1 MDDSSMRGRGRAAQS
16 SVAAL
21 EAKNAAGAGGR
32 TEGSE
37 RWRRVGARVL
47 PVFTGER
54 LQGTVEEGT
63 EVVRSCL
70 RSSDSLDG
78 VWAEIHAILRVGMA
92 SLVRIVYRQ
101 VGVAPRYDGPRVKMP
116 AAAALVAECARP
128 DGVAD
133 ALASVWELV
142 AAHVLPYVEGVFLPL
157 VQFGVAS
164 YSGPNSVRGAVLLH
178 FRDALVVP
186 LLPALDD
193 AARTRPP
200 CLPALLHML
209 SVLAALTP
217 ADRAGPVYTAA
228 RALAAVH
235 QVA

>member
-1 MDDSSMRGRGRAAQS
+1 MDDAMRGRARAAQS
-16 SVAAL
+16 SMAAL
-21 EAKNAAGAGGR
+21 EAKNAGVAGRA
-32 TEGSE
+32 ECSE

-78 VWAEIHAILRVGMA
+78 VWAEIHAMLRVGMA

-101 VGVAPRYDGPRVKMP
+101 VGAAPRYDGPRVKMP
-116 AAAALVAECARP
+116 SAALVAECARP
-128 DGVAD
+128 DAVAE

-142 AAHVLPYVEGVFLPL
+142 TGHVLPCLEGVFLPL
-157 VQFGVAS
+157 VQFGVAT
-164 YSGPNSVRGAVLLH
+164 YTGANSVRGAVLLH

-186 LLPALDD
+186 LLPTLDE
-193 AARTRPP
+193 AARLHHTP
-200 CLPALLHML
+200 CLPVVLHMMTL
-209 SVLAALTP
+209 LAALTP
-217 ADRAGPVYTAA
+217 ADRSGPVYATA
-228 RALAAVH
+228 RALAAAV
-235 QVA
+235 QQA